1 MRYNDFKLVEYVDPE
16 EAKKEILTKV
26 QEIDPNDEENQALLD
41 KVYSIVHQTGVTDR
55 LMPTLEGALKQEYNE
70 KAIKI
75 IAERMVM
82 APSLNLQQKKQF
94 LENLKQDKCVNH
106 ELFLKT
112 GHFSLD
118 ELFMGDPVNKQMF
131 MEFINFGE
139 GQKRAGKGEHA
150 FAILSQQIT
159 QKGLGDLD
167 VKGVPVELKVAATKG
182 SGRLGEGG
190 VNPEKARQIIA
201 QFEDLTDALNAY
213 SMGGHQGPT
222 EFIKSARGTPDKP
235 QKSVNLVDFTRICNA
250 LELEQDRRQQIGKA
264 VFNDRFGKFGD
275 TITEVFQQPGA
286 APKAVLDAYIKANFE
301 FYKASEGGG
310 AWQTLT
316 SIAVGANS
324 GVTAASGEELAKLN
338 ANGALGSSIP
348 AIIPTQDPEVFYQVN
363 PSVK

>member
-1 MRYNDFKLVEYVDPE
+1 MRYSDFKLVEYVDPE
-16 EAKKEILTKV
+16 EAKREILNKV
-26 QEIDPNDEENQALLD
+26 QQIDPKDKENQALLD

-82 APSLNLQQKKQF
+82 APSLNLQQKQQF
-94 LENLKQDKCVNH
+94 LENLKQDKCVNAD
-106 ELFLKT
+106 LFLKN

-118 ELFMGDPVNKQMF
+118 ELFMNDPVNKQMF

-150 FAILSQQIT
+150 FAILSQKIT

-201 QFEDLTDALNAY
+201 QFEELTDALNAY

-222 EFIKSARGTPDKP
+222 EFIKSRGKKDKP
-235 QKSVNLVDFTRICNA
+235 QKSINVFDFVRVCNSIQ
-250 LELEQDRRQQIGKA
+250 LDQSRRREIGNA
-264 VFNDRFGKFGD
+264 IFNDRFGKFGNE
-275 TITEVFQQPGA
+275 ITAVFEKPGA
-286 APKAVLDAYIKANFE
+286 APTAVLDAYISANFE

-310 AWQTLT
+310 AWKSLT
-316 SIAVGANS
+316 SIAIGSNS
-324 GVTAASGEELAKLN
+324 GITALSGADLVKLS
-338 ANGALGSSIP
+338 ATGALGPSLP

-363 PSVK
+363 PAVK